1 MSGPRLYSRHSYCER
16 LRDKQGRLYL
26 SDRTPFRYQALA
38 DNRTHLVRQGD
49 TLQTLADRYFGALVG
64 AAQLWWVIAD
74 FQPNGGIHDPTIDL
88 APGTTLVIPS
98 MVTLQTLIFSEA
110 RRDA

>member
-1 MSGPRLYSRHSYCER
+1 MSGPRLYSRYSYVER
-16 LRDKQGRLYL
+16 LRDAKGRLYL
-26 SDRTPFRYQALA
+26 SDRVPFRYLALA
-38 DNRTHLVRQGD
+38 DNRTHVVVQGD
-49 TLQTLADRYFGALVG
+49 TLWTLADRYFSPLVG

-74 FQPNGGIHDPTIDL
+74 FQPGGGIHDPTVAL
-88 APGTTLVIPS
+88 AIGTRLVVPS